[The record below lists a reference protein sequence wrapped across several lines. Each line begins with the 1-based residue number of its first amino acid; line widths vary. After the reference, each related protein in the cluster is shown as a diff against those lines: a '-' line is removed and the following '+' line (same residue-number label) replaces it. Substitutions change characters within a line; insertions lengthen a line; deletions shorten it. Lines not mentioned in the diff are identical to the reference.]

1 MAAGKS
7 ILKLVVD
14 DKEYGSKLKN
24 AQNALN
30 ALEAV
35 LQGTGKSFA
44 QVDKAVVDYAKSIGQ
59 MSTQATS
66 ARGKIGEMT
75 STFTELSL
83 KYRQL
88 TEEEKKSPFGQALS
102 ASLDQLRTRIQDSR
116 QQLDEVTRSLGDTKQ
131 EGGATSGIMEQLA
144 GKFTISLDAV
154 KLFNVGLQATQSVL
168 SVAKDA
174 FFNNEEQLDEW
185 GRVVESGESVYKA
198 FLNSINTGDIGG
210 FLSKIDNIVSAARQA
225 YDALDEL
232 ATYNAFNQVN
242 VEKTRTGM
250 TESIADYREGNGT
263 KEAVRAAG
271 DAYKKELR
279 DRQKMEHEAYVA
291 KIKQVAAERGV
302 SFTDLQKALSGTY
315 GDYRTLKNVPMTGT
329 RLSVSGPFSFGAGN
343 VSTEKYAA
351 NERERLGEA
360 LRHLNDTE
368 LQSLQALGAQAERT
382 GNEVAQVDK
391 QLARVLRG
399 NGSGGSTTT
408 RTPRSG
414 GGGGNT
420 YDPLAGSIDYQA
432 KKVQELQKA
441 WRAAADDDS
450 RQKIKKQIEEAQFAL
465 DILEG
470 KTSGIPQMNYGL
482 GELAGTNGSG
492 VYQGG
497 FELAKNDSK
506 SPWQLDD
513 KATKALGD
521 EIARING
528 KREVSLTKEFGNI
541 ASGVS
546 SIMGGIESLGIDLPQ
561 GMKDVVN
568 GIQGVIS
575 ILTGIS
581 SIITAIQ
588 TISTANLFK
597 VFAGGGVVRAAGG
610 FVSGNNFSGDMIPA
624 LLNSGEVVLNRAQQG
639 NLVSQLH
646 KSGDG
651 TSIVGKLSGEDI
663 VLVVNRF
670 FRRTGQGEILTWRG

>member
-1 MAAGKS
+1 MAEN
-7 ILKLVVD
+7 IVKLRVD
-14 DKEYGSKLKN
+14 SKEYESKLERARQGLQHLENELQKVG
-24 AQNALN
+24 QNFTHTSK
-30 ALEAV
+30 E
-35 LQGTGKSFA
+35 
-44 QVDKAVVDYAKSIGQ
+44 QVQYVQQLGQ
-59 MSTQATS
+59 MGTVSQTV
-66 ARGKIGEMT
+66 RGKIGEMT
-75 STFTELSL
+75 KTFTELAV
-83 KYRQL
+83 KYKQL
-88 TEEEKKSPFGQALS
+88 SQEEKESPFGQALS
-102 ASLDQLRTRIQDSR
+102 SSLDQLRTRIQDSR
-116 QQLDEVTRSLGDTKQ
+116 QQLDEVTRSLSDTKQ

-168 SVAKDA
+168 SVAKDV

-210 FLSKIDNIVSAARQA
+210 FLSKIDSIVSAARQA

-279 DRQKMEHEAYVA
+279 DRQKMEHDAYVA

-329 RLSVSGPFSFGAGN
+329 RLRVSGPFSFGAGN

-399 NGSGGSTTT
+399 NSSGGSTTT
-408 RTPRSG
+408 RTPLSV

-450 RQKIKKQIEEAQFAL
+450 RQKIKKEIEEAQFEL
-465 DILEG
+465 EKLEG
-470 KTSGIPQMNYGL
+470 KTSGIPTMNYGL
-482 GELAGTNGSG
+482 GDLAGTKGSG

-506 SPWQLDD
+506 NPWKLDD
-513 KATKALGD
+513 KAMKALGD
-521 EIARING
+521 EIARVNE
-528 KREVSLTKEFGNI
+528 KREVSLTKEIGNI
-541 ASGVS
+541 AGGVS
-546 SIMGGIESLGIDLPQ
+546 NIMGGIESLGIDLPQ

-610 FVSGNNFSGDMIPA
+610 FVSGNNYSGDMVPA

-639 NLVSQLH
+639 NLVSQL
-646 KSGDG
+646 SDSQRTRGPQLAQ
-651 TSIVGKLSGEDI
+651 VSGEQI
-663 VLVVNRF
+663 YIAMSNYL
-670 FRRTGQGEILTWRG
+670 RRSGKGEMVTWR

>member
-44 QVDKAVVDYAKSIGQ
+44 QVDKSILDYTKSIGQ
-59 MSTQATS
+59 MSAQATS

-102 ASLDQLRTRIQDSR
+102 ASLDQLRTRIQDNR
-116 QQLDEVTRSLGDTKQ
+116 QQLDDVTRSLSDTKQ

-210 FLSKIDNIVSAARQA
+210 FLSKIDSIVSAARQA

-279 DRQKMEHEAYVA
+279 DRQKMEHDAYVA

-329 RLSVSGPFSFGAGN
+329 RLRVSGPFSFGAGN

-408 RTPRSG
+408 RTPRSV

-420 YDPLAGSIDYQA
+420 YDPLAGSIDYQI

-450 RQKIKKQIEEAQFAL
+450 RQKIKKEIEEAQFEL
-465 DILEG
+465 EKLEG
-470 KTSGIPQMNYGL
+470 KTSGIPTMNYGL
-482 GELAGTNGSG
+482 GDLAGTKGSG

-506 SPWQLDD
+506 NPWKLDD
-513 KATKALGD
+513 KAMKALGD
-521 EIARING
+521 EIVRVNE
-528 KREVSLTKEFGNI
+528 KREVSLTKEIGNI
-541 ASGVS
+541 AGGVS
-546 SIMGGIESLGIDLPQ
+546 NIMGGIESLGIDLPQ
-561 GMKDVVN
+561 GMRDVVN

-597 VFAGGGVVRAAGG
+597 LAGGGVVRAASG
-610 FVSGNNFSGDMIPA
+610 FVSGNNFSGDMVPA

-639 NLVSQLH
+639 NLVSQL
-646 KSGDG
+646 SDSQRTRGPQLAQ
-651 TSIVGKLSGEDI
+651 VSGEQI
-663 VLVVNRF
+663 YIAMSNYL
-670 FRRTGQGEILTWRG
+670 RRSGKGEMVTWR